1 MEENGKRPPK
11 DRVIICAAIS
21 ERCFS
26 SVFSFKNGETRP
38 QMQLFTPAKPD
49 VWFALGVGSNTTSL
63 LRSRTN
69 ITPLRYLRVNT
80 TYYPLGMPSTNE
92 KQHFVYNE
100 TLLLLLLLFRFI
112 SLTFLKFIHDVRSP
126 KSLISLAEFYLV
138 SK

>member
-49 VWFALGVGSNTTSL
+49 VWFALGVGSNTTPL

-80 TYYPLGMPSTNE
+80 TYYPLGMPSINE
-92 KQHFVYNE
+92 KQHNE

-112 SLTFLKFIHDVRSP
+112 SLTFLKFIHNVRSP